1 MTGGRV
7 VVLGQTGKNFAAG
20 MSGGI
25 AYVFDEKGKFPL
37 LCNREMVNLTQM
49 KNEEEVRF
57 IRGLVLRHFELTQ
70 SQRAG
75 EILQN
80 WERILEKF
88 VRVIP
93 KDYQRVVEEQKPT
106 FVHEFLYDEVATTA
120 IAENVA
126 A

>member
-1 MTGGRV
+1 
-7 VVLGQTGKNFAAG
+7 
-20 MSGGI
+20 
-25 AYVFDEKGKFPL
+25 
-37 LCNREMVNLTQM
+37 
-49 KNEEEVRF
+49 VRF
-57 IRGLVLRHFELTQ
+57 IRGLVLRHFELTH

-93 KDYQRVVEEQKPT
+93 KDYQRIIEEQRPT
-106 FVHEFLYDEVATTA
+106 FAHEFLYDEVATAA

>member
-1 MTGGRV
+1 
-7 VVLGQTGKNFAAG
+7 
-20 MSGGI
+20 
-25 AYVFDEKGKFPL
+25 
-37 LCNREMVNLTQM
+37 MVNLTQM

-70 SQRAG
+70 SQRAK